1 MGSSGYVD
9 ALAARFYNKVMSTC
23 DRDLE
28 LPFDR
33 SAIWV
38 VAEELN

>member
-9 ALAARFYNKVMSTC
+9 ALAARFYNKVTGTS
-23 DRDLE
+23 DRYLE